1 MKSQK
6 IVAIPPHKPMRKTG
20 TEILKLELSG
30 ESSVAVGG
38 PDGDIPTPTEEK
50 KKNRMRL

>member
-6 IVAIPPHKPMRKTG
+6 IVAIPPHKPTKKTE

-30 ESSVAVGG
+30 ESSVVGGG
-38 PDGDIPTPTEEK
+38 PDGDIPTPTEK